1 MGGGGRMGNVIARPT
16 LHPFFP
22 VDGRRT
28 RPRHGGHRWIIMIH
42 DPNRDQTT
50 PLLRRPYSA
59 AAPCKAGD
67 HSSDCSSGSDHAFG
81 CWRGTCSAGA
91 WGPRRSTS
99 TVTLGLAL
107 LGRALF
113 GLVAQL
119 RHTFFDKRIFNVW
132 STK

>member
-1 MGGGGRMGNVIARPT
+1 MGNVIARPT

-99 TVTLGLAL
+99 TVTLGLMPAETQDCRCVQIYL
-107 LGRALF
+107 PC
-113 GLVAQL
+113 
-119 RHTFFDKRIFNVW
+119 
-132 STK
+132 

>member
-1 MGGGGRMGNVIARPT
+1 MGNVIARPT

-67 HSSDCSSGSDHAFG
+67 HSSDCSSGLLEAIMH
-81 CWRGTCSAGA
+81 SAAGVA
-91 WGPRRSTS
+91 PAQLGPR
-99 TVTLGLAL
+99 
-107 LGRALF
+107 
-113 GLVAQL
+113 
-119 RHTFFDKRIFNVW
+119 
-132 STK
+132 